1 MKKGL
6 NTIDLFSGAGGLS
19 CGFEQAGF
27 NILLGTDNNKTAL
40 ETFKLNHPDS
50 KILLGDI
57 SEISTKDILKTI
69 DHQKIDVIIGGPPC
83 QGFSLAGD
91 RDPKDPRNSLFKEYL
106 RIVKEIKPKVF
117 IMENVRGILS
127 MKNDSGQKV
136 IDIILGEFKKLSDYN
151 VEIFQVNSA
160 DYGVPQRRKRMF
172 LIGISKGHKFQ
183 FPHPTHS
190 ETGFSPDGKKIKKW
204 IGVKNILKTKSQI
217 DKKYFYS
224 KKLISGFLRREKENS
239 KKGIGFGWQFLRE
252 DYPSFTISARYY
264 KDGAEA
270 LIRYNNTYKEGSI
283 RKLTWQECALIQSFP
298 KNFIFS
304 GNERDIYNQI
314 GNAVPPKMAKI
325 IALSLQAVL

>member
-172 LIGISKGHKFQ
+172 
-183 FPHPTHS
+183 
-190 ETGFSPDGKKIKKW
+190 
-204 IGVKNILKTKSQI
+204 
-217 DKKYFYS
+217 
-224 KKLISGFLRREKENS
+224 
-239 KKGIGFGWQFLRE
+239 
-252 DYPSFTISARYY
+252 
-264 KDGAEA
+264 
-270 LIRYNNTYKEGSI
+270 
-283 RKLTWQECALIQSFP
+283 
-298 KNFIFS
+298 
-304 GNERDIYNQI
+304 
-314 GNAVPPKMAKI
+314 
-325 IALSLQAVL
+325 